1 MKIQYFTLYCITNV
15 PINLKLNLYQHLF
28 RVTLPFINDIK
39 YQKDNQKWTI
49 QRNLQHRVHDEGNQ
63 TKNTPHYV
71 LYITARKQAQITYLR
86 HEPSYNQLG

>member
-28 RVTLPFINDIK
+28 RVTLPFINDRK
-39 YQKDNQKWTI
+39 YQKWTI